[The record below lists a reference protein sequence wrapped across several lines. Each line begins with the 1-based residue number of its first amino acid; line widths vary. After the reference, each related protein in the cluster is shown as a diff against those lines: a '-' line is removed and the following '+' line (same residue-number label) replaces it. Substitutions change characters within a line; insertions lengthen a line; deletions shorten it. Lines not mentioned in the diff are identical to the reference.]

1 MLLTHEYSARPETHW
16 LGNDAIRLWKKL
28 KVVGAGGDWNYIDR
42 SKPNTIKIYRMVVSF
57 LRHRTSL
64 FFFFFLFSP
73 ECANHIQTW
82 TKTSLGNLAKM
93 LAVATSPARKCKRVA
108 HKSNICASTDE
119 GKYASVGSFLAS
131 WAHLTAVEGK
141 EKLKPL
147 VSWSYTS
154 K

>member
-1 MLLTHEYSARPETHW
+1 MLLTHEYSGRPETHW

-28 KVVGAGGDWNYIDR
+28 KVVGGGGGDWNYIDGF
-42 SKPNTIKIYRMVVSF
+42 KPNTIKIYRMVVSF

-64 FFFFFLFSP
+64 FFWFFFSP

-147 VSWSYTS
+147 VS
-154 K
+154 

>member
-1 MLLTHEYSARPETHW
+1 MNTVEGP
-16 LGNDAIRLWKKL
+16 KL
-28 KVVGAGGDWNYIDR
+28 IDWAMMQFASEKNLRWWEGRGGDWNYIDGF
-42 SKPNTIKIYRMVVSF
+42 KPNTIKIYRMVVSF

-64 FFFFFLFSP
+64 FFCFFFFSP
-73 ECANHIQTW
+73 ECTNHIQTW

-119 GKYASVGSFLAS
+119 GKYASVVSFLAS